1 MWLCSMHPRRQAS
14 NTSTIAGSLR
24 KHLKTHT
31 GEKPNKWNQCVY
43 AICILRARQFE
54 EIFVNAKWEKSNKCN
69 QCDFVP
75 SWADVLRT
83 NFKIHSEKSQTNATN
98 MTMPHLM
105 QVISGNIWK
114 QSGEKPNKCKLCIYA
129 SSLLR
134 DLRTHLKNS
143 QDVWAILWIT
153 YNIRGKWKIKKK
165 RKQLN
170 MFNLGKGPK
179 GPPQLRQFSFF
190 SFFNLS
196 L

>member
-83 NFKIHSEKSQTNATN
+83 HFKIHSEKKS
-98 MTMPHLM
+98 
-105 QVISGNIWK
+105 
-114 QSGEKPNKCKLCIYA
+114 NKCNQYDYA
-129 SSLLR
+129 SSDASNFGKYLKAEWR
-134 DLRTHLKNS
+134 KAKQMQTMHLCIIS
-143 QDVWAILWIT
+143 IT
-153 YNIRGKWKIKKK
+153 RFEDAFEKLTRCVGNIM
-165 RKQLN
+165 N
-170 MFNLGKGPK
+170 NL
-179 GPPQLRQFSFF
+179 QH
-190 SFFNLS
+190 
-196 L
+196 